1 MVTKRTTSRAKPKL
15 APADA
20 PRTIAHHL
28 DQGGTDLAH
37 AKRHTDVAMSTARGS
52 TKANLQH
59 TAHHLEAAKGKM
71 EKATEAVVKRVPA
84 VGAELKKLQAAKPKK
99 SK

>member
-1 MVTKRTTSRAKPKL
+1 MAKTKPKL

-37 AKRHTDVAMSTARGS
+37 AARHTEVAKSTAKGS
-52 TKANLQH
+52 TKANLEH
-59 TAHHLEAAKGKM
+59 TAHHIKEATGKVA
-71 EKATEAVVKRVPA
+71 KATEAVVKKVPA
-84 VGAELKKLQAAKPKK
+84 VGAELKKLQAAKPLKPGVRK
-99 SK
+99 

>member
-1 MVTKRTTSRAKPKL
+1 MATKSRAKPKL

-59 TAHHLEAAKGKM
+59 TAHHLKEATGKV
-71 EKATEAVVKRVPA
+71 EKATEAIVKKVPA
-84 VGAELKKLQAAKPKK
+84 VGAEIKKLQSAKPKK
-99 SK
+99 PK